1 MIIYKA
7 TNTINGKCYVG
18 QTKYTL
24 EKRKASHIRS
34 AHHTSKRRTYFLWAL
49 REYGEDSFS
58 WEVLTECS
66 NQKELDSKEQFFIEK
81 FKSNDPDHGYNSI
94 EGGQGSPTSSKL
106 RLLLKNRKRGVV
118 LTSRSLSADGFSSKL
133 LNWYVRSNWLEGIGH
148 GAFIFKGDHVE
159 WDGALY
165 AVQLDLPSV
174 HVGGLASASVI
185 GTEYSFPKTKLLLFG
200 DLGVSLPKWFT
211 KRWGSRFIYRT
222 TGFLPPF
229 LGFQYVDRGDFK
241 IAVSTNVRAFLED
254 LELVS
259 DTDSFNSAYN
269 LFRKQQT
276 TNAPLLQR
284 LLESCKSI
292 KVKRLALFMIK
303 KSNPQLF
310 MQLRP
315 QDIEL
320 GSGKRQIVRNGRYD
334 SDFQITIPA
343 DIEEG
348 EPTTG

>member
-24 EKRKASHIRS
+24 RKRKASHIRS
-34 AHHTSKRRTYFLWAL
+34 AYHASKRRTYFLWAL
-49 REYGEDSFS
+49 REYGEDSFA
-58 WEVLTECS
+58 WEVLAECP
-66 NQKELDSKEQFFIEK
+66 NQKELDRKEQYFIEK
-81 FKSNDPDHGYNSI
+81 FSSNNPDHGYNSI
-94 EGGQGSPTSSKL
+94 EGGQGSPHSSKL
-106 RLLLKNRKRGVV
+106 RRFLKNRKRGVV
-118 LTSRSLSADGFSSKL
+118 LTSRSLLADGFSRKL
-133 LNWYVRSNWLEGIGH
+133 LNWYMRSNWLEGIGH

-174 HVGGLASASVI
+174 HVGGLASTSVI

-200 DLGVSLPKWFT
+200 DPGISLPKWFT
-211 KRWGSRFIYRT
+211 KRWGSRFMCRT
-222 TGFLPPF
+222 TDFLPPF
-229 LGFQYVDRGDFK
+229 LGLQYVDRGDFK
-241 IAVSTNVRAFLED
+241 IAVSTNMRAFLED
-254 LELVS
+254 LKSVS
-259 DTDSFNSAYN
+259 DTDSFNSTYN
-269 LFRKQQT
+269 LFREQRS
-276 TNAPLLQR
+276 TNAPLLQS

-303 KSNPQLF
+303 KSNPQLL

-334 SDFQITIPA
+334 SEFQITIPA
-343 DIEEG
+343 NIEEG